1 MRSTHLDH
9 LRSHFLHTDT
19 HYRKPARDVSVC
31 VSAEAWAGS
40 RAAISDRLVGS
51 CESHYFIIFPHHHLL
66 KQSKRNES
74 PSPSPLCGGRRP
86 RPIFL
91 RCIARW
97 SDAPW
102 CSGECFRRRGKIHV
116 FCELT
121 YCHLAPFLEQAEEP
135 RRDLAEGHE
144 EASPDGEHRLLHGA
158 PSTFAPPGGCG
169 ANQKRLKIDIKYE
182 KERQVKWQLE
192 REKKMLF
199 TDEKTYHQVYQG
211 GPSNKSTGDFSV
223 RKEGDYKYKESIR
236 KVGDHQYNDKE
247 TIRKDVTGRFD
258 VYNFE
263 GVCLNKGTYRFKVT
277 SIGGNGLGCGG
288 MYGLSLDGTEEIN
301 EVWDMSS
308 CDSSWE
314 NKESTFEVDI
324 HPYCFTDF

>member
-1 MRSTHLDH
+1 ML
-9 LRSHFLHTDT
+9 
-19 HYRKPARDVSVC
+19 
-31 VSAEAWAGS
+31 
-40 RAAISDRLVGS
+40 
-51 CESHYFIIFPHHHLL
+51 
-66 KQSKRNES
+66 
-74 PSPSPLCGGRRP
+74 
-86 RPIFL
+86 
-91 RCIARW
+91 
-97 SDAPW
+97 
-102 CSGECFRRRGKIHV
+102 RRGKIHV

-135 RRDLAEGHE
+135 RRDLAEDHE
-144 EASPDGEHRLLHGA
+144 EASPDGEHRRLN
-158 PSTFAPPGGCG
+158 GCG
-169 ANQKRLKIDIKYE
+169 ANQKRLKIKMEYE
-182 KERQVKWQLE
+182 TDRKVNWQLE

-211 GPSNKSTGDFSV
+211 GPSNKSTGDLSV
-223 RKEGDYKYKESIR
+223 RKEGVSIR
-236 KVGDHQYNDKE
+236 KVGDYQYPGVKE
-247 TIRKDVTGRFD
+247 SIRKDVTGRFD

-314 NKESTFEVDI
+314 NKESTFEV
-324 HPYCFTDF
+324 FEALG